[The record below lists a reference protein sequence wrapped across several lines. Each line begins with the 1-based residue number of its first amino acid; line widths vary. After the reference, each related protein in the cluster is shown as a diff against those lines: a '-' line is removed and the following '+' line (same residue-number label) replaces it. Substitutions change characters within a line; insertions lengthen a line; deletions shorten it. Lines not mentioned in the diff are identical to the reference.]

1 MKLSPSYPNLQ
12 IYKELLMKRVLLVL
26 GSVVLFLSTL
36 VTPTAVKA
44 DGGAGATNCGGQMCK
59 PLAGM

>member
-1 MKLSPSYPNLQ
+1 
-12 IYKELLMKRVLLVL
+12 MKRMLLAV
-26 GSVVLFLSTL
+26 GSAILFLSTL

-44 DGGAGATNCGGQMCK
+44 DGGAGTTNCNGDPRGCK